1 MVNSCTL
8 ICMGAAALFGSM
20 LYVSFN
26 PYKHDVL
33 TQFIN
38 TLDSQ
43 QQQIFLQI
51 HEERMKIFVLGL
63 IIGLICGTIIL
74 LLMPEHSLVRSCSFT
89 LVTLAVTYLVYMLH
103 PKSKYILT
111 YLVRPNQKAAW
122 LRVYRTMQYRSYM
135 GMLLGAGAYLLVSL
149 LPLDG

>member
-1 MVNSCTL
+1 
-8 ICMGAAALFGSM
+8 MGAAALFGSM

-33 TQFIN
+33 AQFIS

-51 HEERMKIFVLGL
+51 HEERMKIFVLGI

-74 LLMPEHSLVRSCSFT
+74 LFMSEHGLVRSCSFA
-89 LVTLAVTYLVYMLH
+89 LVTLAVTYLVYILY
-103 PKSKYILT
+103 PKSKYMLT

-122 LRVYRTMQYRSYM
+122 LRVYKTMQYRSYM
-135 GMLLGAGAYLLVSL
+135 GMLLGVGAYLLVSL
-149 LPLDG
+149 L

>member
-38 TLDSQ
+38 TLDTQ

-63 IIGLICGTIIL
+63 IIGLILWNDNFITHVGTWTCA
-74 LLMPEHSLVRSCSFT
+74 LM
-89 LVTLAVTYLVYMLH
+89 
-103 PKSKYILT
+103 
-111 YLVRPNQKAAW
+111 
-122 LRVYRTMQYRSYM
+122 
-135 GMLLGAGAYLLVSL
+135 
-149 LPLDG
+149 

>member
-1 MVNSCTL
+1 MFNSCTL
-8 ICMGAAALFGSM
+8 ICMGAAALFVSM

-33 TQFIN
+33 SQFIN

-51 HEERMKIFVLGL
+51 HEERMKIFVLGI

-74 LLMPEHSLVRSCSFT
+74 LFMSEHGIVRSCSFAI
-89 LVTLAVTYLVYMLH
+89 VTLAVTYLVYILY
-103 PKSKYILT
+103 PKSKYMLT
-111 YLVRPNQKAAW
+111 YLVRPNQKEAW
-122 LRVYRTMQYRSYM
+122 LRVYKTMQYRSYM
-135 GMLLGAGAYLLVSL
+135 GMLLGAGAYILVSL
-149 LPLDG
+149 LTF